1 MSHFS
6 LIPDGSVT
14 TPAGFRAAGIA
25 VGLKRSGAL
34 DMALLVSDVPATAA
48 AAFTANLFAAAPVLV
63 DREIIQAG
71 KPVRAILVNSGNANA
86 CCGARGLSDA
96 RDMVATAAGLLGIT
110 PAEVLVS
117 STGRI
122 GVPMPMEKV
131 RRGTELAVKALSAT
145 GGQQAANAIM
155 TTDTRPKSL
164 AVALTVGGRQVHIGG
179 MCKGAG
185 MIAPRLVPVRVPQA
199 TMLAY
204 VTTDAAVDPDFLQEC
219 LNHSLDHS
227 FNRITV
233 DGDTST
239 NDTFLLLANGV
250 AGNAPLNRGHRDA
263 VLFRDALAF
272 LVGRLA
278 REMVLDGEGVTKF
291 VELTVR
297 GAQTTAD
304 ARRCA
309 EAIANSL
316 LVKTAWFGAD
326 PNWGRILCAAG
337 YSGITFDP
345 ARVNL
350 DYDDVPVVRGGME
363 AGTPEADEVKVL
375 KQREF
380 RVTLELG
387 AGTAEFTVWTCDL
400 SYEYVKINA
409 DYHT

>member
-1 MSHFS
+1 
-6 LIPDGSVT
+6 
-14 TPAGFRAAGIA
+14 
-25 VGLKRSGAL
+25 
-34 DMALLVSDVPATAA
+34 
-48 AAFTANLFAAAPVLV
+48 
-63 DREIIQAG
+63 
-71 KPVRAILVNSGNANA
+71 
-86 CCGARGLSDA
+86 
-96 RDMVATAAGLLGIT
+96 
-110 PAEVLVS
+110 
-117 STGRI
+117 
-122 GVPMPMEKV
+122 MPMEKI
-131 RRGTELAVKALSAT
+131 RRGTALAVKALTAD
-145 GGQQAANAIM
+145 GGLAAANAIM

-164 AVALTVGGRQVHIGG
+164 AISLTIGGRQVHIGG

-185 MIAPRLVPVRVPQA
+185 MIAPKLVPARVPQA

-204 VTTDAAVDPDFLQEC
+204 VTTDAAVERDFLQEC
-219 LNHSLDHS
+219 LNDSLDLS

-239 NDTFLLLANGV
+239 NDTFIALANGA
-250 AGNAPLNRGHRDA
+250 AGNAVLTRDQRDA
-263 VLFRDALAF
+263 GLFRNALAF

-297 GAQTTAD
+297 GARTTAD

-337 YSGITFDP
+337 YAGIDFDP
-345 ARVNL
+345 AKVNL

-380 RVTLELG
+380 RVTLDLG
-387 AGTAEFTVWTCDL
+387 AGAAEFTVWTCDL
-400 SYEYVKINA
+400 TYEYVKINA